1 MVKKEQDLLELK
13 FRKIVEEIIGEVIW
27 IAPKEKDGLNIKVRY
42 KYKKPGYNDSYY
54 NFTLE
59 YTNLERSRELIVKEV
74 LSDLKELES
83 RSYWRWNEERERE
96 LQKAER
102 ARRRLREQEDA
113 DADY

>member
-1 MVKKEQDLLELK
+1 MKVEKEEGKDLVKKEQDLLELK

-83 RSYWRWNEERERE
+83 RSYWRWNEGTRTRTT
-96 LQKAER
+96 KSR
-102 ARRRLREQEDA
+102 KSKKKT
-113 DADY
+113 